1 MSYPSSF
8 PFHFSIEK
16 ACGLVDEGLR
26 LFEDGELFIEKK
38 TTEHLSLGDGRIKSA
53 ASNTSQGFGLRGLV
67 GETTL
72 YAHSSDVSLSQI
84 QKASESLR
92 SVGLSGSKS
101 FSLEGGSPS
110 RPLSHAITPSE
121 MAFDQKVRLLQ
132 DIDSFA
138 RHLDRRV
145 IQVSA
150 SLSEGLQKVWIVRSG
165 GQMLPDQRLGSSLAI
180 RLTVES
186 ASGRREHGALRVG
199 GSHDLTCFLDP
210 TVWQNHVGEALRKAL
225 LALDAIPM
233 TAGVMPVILGG
244 GSPGV
249 LLHEAVGHGLEADFN
264 RKGQSI
270 FSAQMGQKI
279 ASEGVTVM
287 DEGRLNQDLS
297 FMHGALSRD
306 DEGTPTQ
313 STVLIE
319 NGIMTGHMCD
329 RLNAHLMGKTS
340 TGNGRRQS
348 YAHMPLP
355 RMTNTYMKGGT
366 ASLEDML
373 LTMKRGIYAVDFNG
387 GQVDIVSGNFVF
399 GASEAYLVE
408 DGRITAPIKEAT
420 LIGNGPEVMKKIQM
434 IGTEL
439 KMDEGFGH
447 CGKNGQTV
455 VVGLGQPPV
464 LISELT
470 VGGSHS

>member
-186 ASGRREHGALRVG
+186 ASGRREHGAL
-199 GSHDLTCFLDP
+199 
-210 TVWQNHVGEALRKAL
+210 
-225 LALDAIPM
+225 
-233 TAGVMPVILGG
+233 
-244 GSPGV
+244 
-249 LLHEAVGHGLEADFN
+249 
-264 RKGQSI
+264 
-270 FSAQMGQKI
+270 
-279 ASEGVTVM
+279 
-287 DEGRLNQDLS
+287 
-297 FMHGALSRD
+297 
-306 DEGTPTQ
+306 
-313 STVLIE
+313 
-319 NGIMTGHMCD
+319 
-329 RLNAHLMGKTS
+329 
-340 TGNGRRQS
+340 
-348 YAHMPLP
+348 
-355 RMTNTYMKGGT
+355 
-366 ASLEDML
+366 
-373 LTMKRGIYAVDFNG
+373 
-387 GQVDIVSGNFVF
+387 
-399 GASEAYLVE
+399 
-408 DGRITAPIKEAT
+408 
-420 LIGNGPEVMKKIQM
+420 
-434 IGTEL
+434 
-439 KMDEGFGH
+439 
-447 CGKNGQTV
+447 
-455 VVGLGQPPV
+455 
-464 LISELT
+464 
-470 VGGSHS
+470 